1 MAIIIGIIK
10 YLASLIADF
19 ATPTSLRSAILNLQN
34 GSGNTALHWAALNG
48 HLQAVK
54 ILIAAGANS
63 FVRNKAGHDAVYE
76 AEINSKEDVVE
87 WLLKEGDLDA
97 EAADDDANLRDG
109 DGRKDPNTEMRV
121 SSMEESVSPA
131 KIHKDDKF

>member
-1 MAIIIGIIK
+1 MK
-10 YLASLIADF
+10 YLASLMTDF

-48 HLQAVK
+48 HLEAVK

-76 AEINSKEDVVE
+76 AEINSKEDVVD
-87 WLLKEGDLDA
+87 WLFKEGDLDG
-97 EAADDDANLRDG
+97 EAADDDDATLRDG
-109 DGRKDPNTEMRV
+109 DGRKDSDTEMRV

-131 KIHKDDKF
+131 KIHKDDKFR

>member
-1 MAIIIGIIK
+1 MK
-10 YLASLIADF
+10 YLASLITDF

-48 HLQAVK
+48 HLEAVK

-76 AEINSKEDVVE
+76 AEINSKEDVVD
-87 WLLKEGDLDA
+87 WLFKEGDLDG
-97 EAADDDANLRDG
+97 EAADDDDATLRDG
-109 DGRKDPNTEMRV
+109 DGRKDSDTEMRV
-121 SSMEESVSPA
+121 SSMEESVSVRNV
-131 KIHKDDKF
+131 D